1 MKNCCRKYLQFTFI
15 DIFLH
20 DPICHESTMIVGSD
34 YRFPTGPK
42 SWDLKSVLESP
53 RKSWDLLIFMK
64 NPGEILEFYA
74 ISV

>member
-1 MKNCCRKYLQFTFI
+1 
-15 DIFLH
+15 
-20 DPICHESTMIVGSD
+20 MIVGSD